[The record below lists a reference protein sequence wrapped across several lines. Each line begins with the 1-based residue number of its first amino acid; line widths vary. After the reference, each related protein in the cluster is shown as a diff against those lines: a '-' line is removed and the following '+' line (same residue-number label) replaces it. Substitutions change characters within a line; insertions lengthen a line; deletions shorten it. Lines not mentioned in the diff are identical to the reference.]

1 MTLTLEAEQ
10 PADLPEAADPV
21 PTDSALTIVATLAT
35 VDGDMLRL
43 CVRSD
48 GNLVL
53 QPGGRKPIMLDKWQT
68 LAFRAAVQ
76 ALPA

>member
-1 MTLTLEAEQ
+1 MTLDLTADQ
-10 PADLPEAADPV
+10 PAENDAASDPA
-21 PTDSALTIVATLAT
+21 PTDAALTIIATLAT

-43 CVRSD
+43 CMRSD
-48 GNLVL
+48 GNIVL